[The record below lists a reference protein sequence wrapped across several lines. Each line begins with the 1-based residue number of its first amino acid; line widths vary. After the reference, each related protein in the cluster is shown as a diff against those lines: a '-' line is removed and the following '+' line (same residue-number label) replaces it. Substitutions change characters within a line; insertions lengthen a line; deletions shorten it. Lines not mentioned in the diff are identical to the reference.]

1 MLFRRVIAVGFR
13 ALLVAAAVSTG
24 GEERVNPSTE
34 MVRQGGVQRVS
45 QPAPAGQWVRLE
57 DTPPPEDPP
66 PPEETPT
73 PEPTPTPTELP

>member
-24 GEERVNPSTE
+24 GEERGNPSTE
-34 MVRQGGVQRVS
+34 TVRQCEIQAVS
-45 QPAPAGQWVRLE
+45 QPAPAGLRGRLE
-57 DTPPPEDPP
+57 DTPPPQDP